1 MAALL
6 PTATA
11 WRANIHTAAAFTAV
25 KRTDGQGLFF
35 LSPVVGSV
43 YGMPANATLLPGG
56 TEEDCVERKTCFA
69 SMSAALP
76 VGGGSNQQTNYAN
89 FDMFSETLLAGVLA
103 DEFELAIMDF
113 RESRVAPLPRRLL
126 LARASDT
133 DLRWFVHGRSRD
145 ASGHDALP

>member
-1 MAALL
+1 MADRFLGVQLKLIDPGAQRMLATQYMHRFLL
-6 PTATA
+6 
-11 WRANIHTAAAFTAV
+11 W
-25 KRTDGQGLFF
+25 
-35 LSPVVGSV
+35 
-43 YGMPANATLLPGG
+43 
-56 TEEDCVERKTCFA
+56 
-69 SMSAALP
+69 
-76 VGGGSNQQTNYAN
+76 QT
-89 FDMFSETLLAGVLA
+89 FSETLLAGVLA